1 MRIILRQDIETLG
14 NIGEIVNV
22 KPGYARN
29 YLIPNQ
35 MAYFATQGAINK
47 IEQEKKQYLVKM
59 AEVKSTAEK
68 LAEQFE
74 DLQVTIAMKVGE
86 EGKLYGS
93 VTTQMIS
100 NELKIQGY
108 EIDKRDITIVD
119 SIKTLG
125 VFQVRVK
132 LHPEVSTNLRVWV
145 ISEE

>member
-14 NIGEIVNV
+14 NIGDIVNV

-35 MAYFATQGAINK
+35 MAYFATEGAINK

-68 LAEQFE
+68 LAEKFDE
-74 DLQVTIAMKVGE
+74 LQVTIAMKVGE

-100 NELKIQGY
+100 SELALQGY

-119 SIKTLG
+119 PIKTLG
-125 VFQVRVK
+125 VFQVKVK
-132 LHPEVSTNLRVWV
+132 LHPEVSANLRVWV

>member
-35 MAYFATQGAINK
+35 MAYFATDGAINK

-59 AEVKSTAEK
+59 AEVKGQAEK
-68 LAEQFE
+68 LAEKFE
-74 DLQVTIAMKVGE
+74 QIQVTVAMKVGE

-100 NELKIQGY
+100 NELSLQGY
-108 EIDKRDITIVD
+108 DVDKRDITIVD
-119 SIKTLG
+119 AIKTLG
-125 VFQVRVK
+125 VFQVKVK
-132 LHPEVSTNLRVWV
+132 LHHEVSANLRVWV

>member
-47 IEQEKKQYLVKM
+47 IEQEKKQYLIKM
-59 AEVKSTAEK
+59 SEVKADAEK
-68 LAEQFE
+68 LAEKFDE
-74 DLQVTIAMKVGE
+74 LQVTIAMKVGE

-93 VTTQMIS
+93 VTTQMIA
-100 NELKIQGY
+100 NELAIQGY
-108 EIDKRDITIVD
+108 QVDKRDVTIVD
-119 SIKTLG
+119 QIKTLG
-125 VFQVRVK
+125 VFQVKIK
-132 LHPEVSTNLRVWV
+132 LHPEVQANLKVWV

>member
-35 MAYFATQGAINK
+35 MAYFATDGAINK

-59 AEVKSTAEK
+59 AEVKGQAEK
-68 LAEQFE
+68 LAEKFE
-74 DLQVTIAMKVGE
+74 QIQVTVAMKVGE

-100 NELKIQGY
+100 NELSLQGY
-108 EIDKRDITIVD
+108 DVDKRDISIVD
-119 SIKTLG
+119 AIKTLG
-125 VFQVRVK
+125 VFQVKVK
-132 LHPEVSTNLRVWV
+132 LHHEVSANLRVWV

>member
-47 IEQEKKQYLVKM
+47 IEQEKKQYLIKM
-59 AEVKSTAEK
+59 SEVKADAEK
-68 LAEQFE
+68 LAEKFDE
-74 DLQVTIAMKVGE
+74 LQVTIAMKVGE

-93 VTTQMIS
+93 VTTQMIA
-100 NELKIQGY
+100 NELAIQGY
-108 EIDKRDITIVD
+108 QVDKRDVTIVD
-119 SIKTLG
+119 QIKTLG
-125 VFQVRVK
+125 VFQVKIK
-132 LHPEVSTNLRVWV
+132 LHPEVQANLKVWV
-145 ISEE
+145 IGEE

>member
-14 NIGEIVNV
+14 SIGEIVNV

-47 IEQEKKQYLVKM
+47 IEQEKKQYLIKM
-59 AEVKSTAEK
+59 SEVKADAEK
-68 LAEQFE
+68 LAEKFDE
-74 DLQVTIAMKVGE
+74 LQVTIAMKVGE

-93 VTTQMIS
+93 VTTQMIA
-100 NELKIQGY
+100 NELAIQGY
-108 EIDKRDITIVD
+108 QVDKRDVTIVD
-119 SIKTLG
+119 QIKTLG
-125 VFQVRVK
+125 VFQVKIK
-132 LHPEVSTNLRVWV
+132 LHPEVQANLKVWV

>member
-1 MRIILRQDIETLG
+1 MRIILRQDIEALG

-35 MAYFATQGAINK
+35 MAYFATDGAINK

-59 AEVKSTAEK
+59 AEVKGQAEK
-68 LAEQFE
+68 LAEKFE
-74 DLQVTIAMKVGE
+74 QIQVTVAMKVGE

-100 NELKIQGY
+100 NELSLQGY
-108 EIDKRDITIVD
+108 DVDKRDITIVD
-119 SIKTLG
+119 AIKTLG
-125 VFQVRVK
+125 VFQVKVK
-132 LHPEVSTNLRVWV
+132 LHHEVSANLRVWV

>member
-14 NIGEIVNV
+14 NIGDIVNV

-35 MAYFATQGAINK
+35 MAYFATEGAINK

-68 LAEQFE
+68 LAEKFDE
-74 DLQVTIAMKVGE
+74 LQVTIAMKVGE

-100 NELKIQGY
+100 
-108 EIDKRDITIVD
+108 RDRKSV
-119 SIKTLG
+119 
-125 VFQVRVK
+125 V
-132 LHPEVSTNLRVWV
+132 
-145 ISEE
+145 

>member
-14 NIGEIVNV
+14 NIGDIVNV

-35 MAYFATQGAINK
+35 MAYFATEGAINK

-68 LAEQFE
+68 LAEKFDE
-74 DLQVTIAMKVGE
+74 LQVTIAMKVGE

-100 NELKIQGY
+100 SELALQGY

-119 SIKTLG
+119 PVKTLG
-125 VFQVRVK
+125 VFQVKVK
-132 LHPEVSTNLRVWV
+132 LHPEVSANLRVWV

>member
-14 NIGEIVNV
+14 NIGDIVNV

-35 MAYFATQGAINK
+35 MAYFATEGAINK

-68 LAEQFE
+68 LAEKFDE
-74 DLQVTIAMKVGE
+74 LQVTIAMKVGE

-100 NELKIQGY
+100 SELALQGY

-119 SIKTLG
+119 PIKTLG
-125 VFQVRVK
+125 VFQVKVK
-132 LHPEVSTNLRVWV
+132 LHPEVAANLRVWV

>member
-14 NIGEIVNV
+14 NIGDIVNV

-68 LAEQFE
+68 LAEKFDE
-74 DLQVTIAMKVGE
+74 LQVTIAMKVGE

-100 NELKIQGY
+100 NELALQGY

-119 SIKTLG
+119 PIKTLG
-125 VFQVRVK
+125 VFQVKVK
-132 LHPEVSTNLRVWV
+132 LHPEVPANLRVWV

>member
-14 NIGEIVNV
+14 NIGDIVNV

-47 IEQEKKQYLVKM
+47 IEQEKKQYQIKM
-59 AEVKSTAEK
+59 SEVKADAEK
-68 LAEQFE
+68 LAEKFDE
-74 DLQVTIAMKVGE
+74 LQVTIAMKVGE

-93 VTTQMIS
+93 VTTQMIAH
-100 NELKIQGY
+100 ELSIQGY
-108 EIDKRDITIVD
+108 QVDKRDISIPD
-119 SIKTLG
+119 QIKTLG
-125 VFQVRVK
+125 VFQVKIK
-132 LHPEVSTNLRVWV
+132 LHPEVQANLRVWV

>member
-1 MRIILRQDIETLG
+1 MRIILRQDVETLG

-35 MAYFATQGAINK
+35 MAYFATDGAINK

-59 AEVKSTAEK
+59 AEVKGQAEK
-68 LAEQFE
+68 LAEKFE
-74 DLQVTIAMKVGE
+74 QIQVTVAMKVGE

-100 NELKIQGY
+100 NELSLQGY
-108 EIDKRDITIVD
+108 DVDKRDITIVD
-119 SIKTLG
+119 AIKTLG
-125 VFQVRVK
+125 VFQVKVK
-132 LHPEVSTNLRVWV
+132 LHHEVSANLRVWV